1 MSYLIETNLILKIS
15 TELSKNILFE
25 FQFDQKPVSNQFQQK
40 RFPSPR
46 FRLFVEKLVAAA
58 DRNCTKTVL
67 EASAL
72 DEITDDLKE
81 LKVSDRR
88 QDDQITELRKEVQ
101 TLTTAAEKEVLEA
114 APMNMITS
122 RSIADG

>member
-40 RFPSPR
+40 RFLSPR
-46 FRLFVEKLVAAA
+46 FRLFVQKLVAAA
-58 DRNCTKTVL
+58 DRNCTKT
-67 EASAL
+67 SAL
-72 DEITDDLKE
+72 DEITEDLKE
-81 LKVSDRR
+81 LKVSDRW
-88 QDDQITELRKEVQ
+88 QDDQIAELRKEVE
-101 TLTTAAEKEVLEA
+101 TLTTAAEEEVLEA

>member
-1 MSYLIETNLILKIS
+1 
-15 TELSKNILFE
+15 
-25 FQFDQKPVSNQFQQK
+25 
-40 RFPSPR
+40 
-46 FRLFVEKLVAAA
+46 LVAAA